1 MKIRK
6 AISVA
11 IDLLIETILMYP
23 LLKIDIDGVAEV
35 LFDLFLVAPLVFIII
50 NVSNV
55 AFVNQSIGK
64 KIMGL
69 IYVDKNGKKATR
81 KQVLKRCLLY
91 YVWCKNNWKNRLL
104 GYPVDEAL
112 DDYTGTKIILKK
124 DCKGD

>member
-6 AISVA
+6 AISVT
-11 IDLLIETILMYP
+11 IDLLIETILMFP

-35 LFDLFLVAPLVFIII
+35 LFDLFLVAPLVLIIT
-50 NVSNV
+50 NV
-55 AFVNQSIGK
+55 ANVTFVNQSIGK

-104 GYPVDEAL
+104 GYPVDEEL